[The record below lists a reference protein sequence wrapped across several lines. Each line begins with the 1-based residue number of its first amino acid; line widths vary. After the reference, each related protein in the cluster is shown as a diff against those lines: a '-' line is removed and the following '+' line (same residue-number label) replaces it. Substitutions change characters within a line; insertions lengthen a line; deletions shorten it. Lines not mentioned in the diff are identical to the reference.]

1 VQKSVDSDR
10 PQHEQRQISGIY
22 LVENLLVDIQ
32 RYIIFRTKLN
42 VLFLVQGKT
51 KSGALQFDLVT
62 NRNGKKY
69 YVKPRPALKDISW
82 KDSIAS
88 STLQVRFFKLLIV
101 VLNIL
106 SQAFAERALPDSSLP
121 LGCELKTR
129 KKTAEKPEK
138 TAAIANHQSR
148 MKRSACED
156 S

>member
-1 VQKSVDSDR
+1 MRWQQSTTTWTVTDLRYLFSWKF
-10 PQHEQRQISGIY
+10 ISWHTNIH
-22 LVENLLVDIQ
+22 

-42 VLFLVQGKT
+42 VHFLVQGKT

-69 YVKPRPALKDISW
+69 YVKPRAALKDISW

-88 STLQVRFFKLLIV
+88 STLQVRFCKLLIV
-101 VLNIL
+101 VWNIS

-138 TAAIANHQSR
+138 TAAKANHQSR
-148 MKRSACED
+148 MKRSACAD

>member
-1 VQKSVDSDR
+1 MRWQQSTTTWTVTDLRYLFSWKF
-10 PQHEQRQISGIY
+10 ISWHTNIH
-22 LVENLLVDIQ
+22 

-42 VLFLVQGKT
+42 VHFLVQGKT

-69 YVKPRPALKDISW
+69 YVKPRAALKDISW

-88 STLQVRFFKLLIV
+88 STLQVRFCKLWIV
-101 VLNIL
+101 VWNIL

-138 TAAIANHQSR
+138 NAAIANHQSR

>member
-1 VQKSVDSDR
+1 
-10 PQHEQRQISGIY
+10 
-22 LVENLLVDIQ
+22 
-32 RYIIFRTKLN
+32 
-42 VLFLVQGKT
+42 
-51 KSGALQFDLVT
+51 
-62 NRNGKKY
+62 
-69 YVKPRPALKDISW
+69 
-82 KDSIAS
+82 
-88 STLQVRFFKLLIV
+88 LIV